1 METKKYSSYA
11 QIDRELEILKIEKEI
26 SYQKMVLGYYK
37 TKESITPH
45 HLLNNFL
52 GSFKSAFTGS
62 YGTILNVAVPFI
74 IKWIIDKKRGR

>member
-1 METKKYSSYA
+1 MGPKKYSSYA

-26 SYQKMVLGYYK
+26 SYQKIVLGYYK

-74 IKWIIDKKRGR
+74 IKWIIDKKRG

>member
-1 METKKYSSYA
+1 MGTKKYSSYA

-26 SYQKMVLGYYK
+26 SYQKIVLGYYK

-52 GSFKSAFTGS
+52 GSFKSVFTGS

-74 IKWIIDKKRGR
+74 IKWIIDKKRG